1 MGTLTLQDARLPC
14 DKRMAYAAVRECL
27 DAGYAIRL
35 PDRKGSIQKRAPW
48 LCRMP
53 DCYATSAWPILWSER
68 VWTLNLRLDPPV
80 RRVEM
85 LEPAE
90 GLCWANDSGV
100 QCAVTPPGDESQ
112 GCRHSQASSVARGS
126 HRRLRV
132 SWVVRLRGCRAFSV
146 SHPPGGECLA
156 HLSFS

>member
-1 MGTLTLQDARLPC
+1 MPDCHATSAWPMLRSESVWTLDMRLDSPIG
-14 DKRMAYAAVRECL
+14 RISL
-27 DAGYAIRL
+27 
-35 PDRKGSIQKRAPW
+35 QKRAPW